1 MLRTRP
7 PALAAC
13 VLTVA
18 LGTSCAQS
26 ANQLPSRPAA
36 APADPSSYAGRTP
49 ERPSSAP
56 SGRAKTAPRPASN
69 PAGLNDQQMVGQ
81 LFVSYVYGSTATSA
95 TQAQRAANIALYGV
109 PTGAEVIT
117 RWHLGGVIL
126 IDHNNLDPSRPQLST
141 GNVINGTQ
149 ISALTAGLQAAAQA
163 DGNVPLLIGTD
174 QEGGRVQRITSGVVR
189 RPAQQQL
196 ASLSPA
202 ALRCSYFTLGRDLR
216 TLGINQDYA
225 PDADVVTTASGVIG
239 DRSFGPNPVQDA
251 ADVVQAVA
259 GLQHAGVLA
268 TLKHWPGHGSTT
280 TDSHA
285 ALAVIDESAAQ
296 WQATDRRPFL
306 AAVTTAAAVMVG
318 HLALP
323 SIDPSGQ
330 PATLSPSL
338 VNGQLRHHLG
348 YQGLTITDSLYMQP
362 MQAAGPPGQVALR
375 ALAAGNDMLLETP
388 DLPHA
393 EQAILEA
400 ISSSRASRKVV
411 TTALTRILTA
421 KRKATATPSADC

>member
-1 MLRTRP
+1 
-7 PALAAC
+7 
-13 VLTVA
+13 
-18 LGTSCAQS
+18 
-26 ANQLPSRPAA
+26 
-36 APADPSSYAGRTP
+36 
-49 ERPSSAP
+49 
-56 SGRAKTAPRPASN
+56 
-69 PAGLNDQQMVGQ
+69 MVGQ

-126 IDHNNLDPSRPQLST
+126 LDHNNLDPSRPQLST
-141 GNVINGTQ
+141 GNVTNATQ
-149 ISALTAGLQAAAQA
+149 ISALTAGLQQAAAQA
-163 DGNVPLLIGTD
+163 DSNVPLLIGTD

-196 ASLSPA
+196 AGLSPA
-202 ALRCSYFTLGRDLR
+202 ALRCSYFTLGSDLR
-216 TLGINQDYA
+216 ALGINQDYA

-306 AAVTTAAAVMVG
+306 AAARPAAAVMVG

-338 VNGQLRHHLG
+338 VNGQLRSQLG

-393 EQAILEA
+393 EQMVLEA

-421 KRKATATPSADC
+421 KKKATTPPSAHC

>member
-1 MLRTRP
+1 
-7 PALAAC
+7 
-13 VLTVA
+13 
-18 LGTSCAQS
+18 
-26 ANQLPSRPAA
+26 
-36 APADPSSYAGRTP
+36 
-49 ERPSSAP
+49 
-56 SGRAKTAPRPASN
+56 
-69 PAGLNDQQMVGQ
+69 MVGQ

-126 IDHNNLDPSRPQLST
+126 IDHNNLDQSRPQLST
-141 GNVINGTQ
+141 GNVMNGTQ

-163 DGNVPLLIGTD
+163 DSKVPLLIGTD

-196 ASLSPA
+196 AGLSPA

-216 TLGINQDYA
+216 ALGINQDYA

-306 AAVTTAAAVMVG
+306 AAATTAAAVMVG

-400 ISSSRASRKVV
+400 IASSPASRKVV

>member
-56 SGRAKTAPRPASN
+56 SGRAKTAPRPANN

-202 ALRCSYFTLGRDLR
+202 ALRCS
-216 TLGINQDYA
+216 
-225 PDADVVTTASGVIG
+225 
-239 DRSFGPNPVQDA
+239 
-251 ADVVQAVA
+251 
-259 GLQHAGVLA
+259 
-268 TLKHWPGHGSTT
+268 
-280 TDSHA
+280 
-285 ALAVIDESAAQ
+285 
-296 WQATDRRPFL
+296 
-306 AAVTTAAAVMVG
+306 
-318 HLALP
+318 
-323 SIDPSGQ
+323 
-330 PATLSPSL
+330 
-338 VNGQLRHHLG
+338 
-348 YQGLTITDSLYMQP
+348 
-362 MQAAGPPGQVALR
+362 
-375 ALAAGNDMLLETP
+375 
-388 DLPHA
+388 
-393 EQAILEA
+393 
-400 ISSSRASRKVV
+400 
-411 TTALTRILTA
+411 
-421 KRKATATPSADC
+421 